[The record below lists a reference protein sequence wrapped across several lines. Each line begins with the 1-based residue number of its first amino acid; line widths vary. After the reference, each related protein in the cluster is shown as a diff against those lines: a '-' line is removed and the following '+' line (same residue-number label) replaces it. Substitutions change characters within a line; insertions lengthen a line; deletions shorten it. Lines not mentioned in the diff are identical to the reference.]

1 MAALEKYEPK
11 YEPRC
16 RIFFTDGQKFRT
28 NLLVFFFDLPLKR
41 ETATKTALL
50 AEVLRQGES
59 PTKAAR
65 QAEVLFGALWDI
77 SVVKKGE
84 RQLLLFSLE
93 TLKNVETEEML
104 AFLRERL
111 FAPMQNGF
119 AEKTVERQK
128 KILRRKLESQR
139 DDKKAF
145 ARRRALEETAKGTAF
160 AVSGDGYAEDLEE
173 ISAQGLSAFYREIL
187 ETAKVK
193 VFFCGEKDETL
204 LSLRQNFKGKAE
216 EEGETAPI
224 PKKKP
229 HFLQEET
236 DAAQA
241 RLLLGFLGD
250 TENGAREAALLL
262 LNQLFG
268 GDPDS
273 VLFRK
278 LREEEG
284 LCYEIKS
291 YRYPLSPYLFVQAG
305 IRAED
310 AKRAGKEI
318 LSCLEEWK
326 KNGIS
331 KEKLAHAK
339 ESLIREY
346 TALADSP
353 WGMVD
358 FLAEQ
363 ALQGRELTT
372 ERLLRQIE
380 KTEAADVMRAARHLK
395 LQTVYLLQGKERTQ
409 DAD

>member
-1 MAALEKYEPK
+1 M
-11 YEPRC
+11 
-16 RIFFTDGQKFRT
+16 
-28 NLLVFFFDLPLKR
+28 
-41 ETATKTALL
+41 
-50 AEVLRQGES
+50 
-59 PTKAAR
+59 
-65 QAEVLFGALWDI
+65 
-77 SVVKKGE
+77 
-84 RQLLLFSLE
+84 
-93 TLKNVETEEML
+93 
-104 AFLRERL
+104 
-111 FAPMQNGF
+111 
-119 AEKTVERQK
+119 
-128 KILRRKLESQR
+128 
-139 DDKKAF
+139 
-145 ARRRALEETAKGTAF
+145 
-160 AVSGDGYAEDLEE
+160 
-173 ISAQGLSAFYREIL
+173 
-187 ETAKVK
+187 K
-193 VFFCGEKDETL
+193 VFFCGEKDEAL
-204 LSLRQNFKGKAE
+204 LSLRQNFKGKAAAE
-216 EEGETAPI
+216 DEAAPI
-224 PKKKP
+224 LKEKP
-229 HFLQEET
+229 HFLREET

-250 TENGAREAALLL
+250 VGNSTRETALLL
-262 LNQLFG
+262 LNQLLG

-273 VLFRK
+273 FLFRK

-291 YRYPLSPYLFVQAG
+291 YRYPLSPYFFVQAG

-310 AKRAGKEI
+310 AKRVCAEL

-326 KNGIS
+326 KNDIC

-363 ALQGRELTT
+363 ALQGKELTT

-380 KTEAADVMRAARHLK
+380 RTEAADIVRAAKHFR